1 MEVSNFARIM
11 IAGTGSGCGKTTVT
25 CGILKA
31 LINRNIKTSAFKC
44 GPDYIDPMFHTEIIS
59 TKSRN
64 LDAFLC
70 GENAVK
76 YLFAK
81 NSENTDISVV
91 EGVMGFYDGLG
102 NDGSYSSYSISKH
115 TGTPVVLVVNGKG
128 MSLSIAAMVKGYA
141 DFMPNNIKGIIINA
155 VSPETYPMYKHMIE
169 EHAQLKVL
177 GFLPRLPEAM
187 IESRHL
193 GLVTASEIENLKQ
206 KLNVLA
212 DNVEKYIDIDGVIK
226 LAQTAPPLEYEG
238 INANKQ
244 NLACTKLCNRQKPSN
259 INTFIKCKK
268 YTCNIA
274 VAKDSAFCFY
284 YQDSLELLELL
295 GAKLTFFSPLHD
307 EALPENISGLILGGG
322 YPELYA
328 KELSQNK
335 SMLRDIK
342 KAVNKGIPTYAECGG
357 FMYLQQAITD
367 MKGNNYPMVG
377 VIKGSSTLQKKL
389 SRFGYSTLKAKKDN
403 LLCLKGDSFN
413 VHEFHYY
420 DSDNNGDDFEAA
432 KPNSEKKWDCI
443 FATDTLFAGY
453 PHMHFYGNID
463 CAKRFM
469 QKCSEME
476 GR

>member
-1 MEVSNFARIM
+1 MEVSNFARVM

-31 LINRNIKTSAFKC
+31 LINRNIKTAAFKC
-44 GPDYIDPMFHTEIIS
+44 GPDYIDPMFHTEIIR

-64 LDAFLC
+64 LDEFLC
-70 GENAVK
+70 GENTVK

-81 NSENTDISVV
+81 NSENTDISVL

-115 TGTPVVLVVNGKG
+115 TGTPVVLVVNGTG

-155 VSPETYPMYKHMIE
+155 VSPGTYPMYKHMIE
-169 EHAQLKVL
+169 EHTQLKVL

-193 GLVTASEIENLKQ
+193 GLVTASELENLQQ
-206 KLNVLA
+206 KLNLLA
-212 DNVEKYIDIDGVIK
+212 ENVEKYIDIDGLLK
-226 LAQTAPPLEYEG
+226 LAQTALPLEYE
-238 INANKQ
+238 
-244 NLACTKLCNRQKPSN
+244 P
-259 INTFIKCKK
+259 IKFNDK
-268 YTCNIA
+268 YPCNIA
-274 VAKDSAFCFY
+274 VAKDLAFCFY
-284 YQDSLELLELL
+284 YQDSLELLKQL

-307 EALPENISGLILGGG
+307 KALPENISGLILGGG

-342 KAVNKGIPTYAECGG
+342 KAINKGTPTYAECGG
-357 FMYLQQAITD
+357 FMYLQQAIID
-367 MKGNNYPMVG
+367 MKGISNPMVD

-389 SRFGYSTLKAKKDN
+389 DRFGYATLKAKRDN
-403 LLCLKGDSFN
+403 LLCLKGDRLN
-413 VHEFHYY
+413 AHEFHYSN
-420 DSDNNGDDFEAA
+420 SDNNGSDFEAA
-432 KPNSEKKWDCI
+432 KPNSDKKWDCI

-463 CAKRFM
+463 CARKFV
-469 QKCSEME
+469 QKCSEVE
-476 GR
+476 CR

>member
-1 MEVSNFARIM
+1 MEVSNFARVM

-31 LINRNIKTSAFKC
+31 LINRNIKTAAFKC
-44 GPDYIDPMFHTEIIS
+44 GPDYIDPMFHTEIIR

-64 LDAFLC
+64 LDEFLC
-70 GENAVK
+70 GENTVK

-81 NSENTDISVV
+81 NSENTDISVL

-155 VSPETYPMYKHMIE
+155 VSPGTYPMYKHMIE
-169 EHAQLKVL
+169 EHTQLKVL

-193 GLVTASEIENLKQ
+193 GLVTASELENLQQ
-206 KLNVLA
+206 KLNLLA
-212 DNVEKYIDIDGVIK
+212 ENVEKYIDIDGLLK
-226 LAQTAPPLEYEG
+226 LAQTALPLEYE
-238 INANKQ
+238 
-244 NLACTKLCNRQKPSN
+244 P
-259 INTFIKCKK
+259 IKFNDK
-268 YTCNIA
+268 YPCNIA
-274 VAKDSAFCFY
+274 VAKDLAFCFY
-284 YQDSLELLELL
+284 YQDSLELLKQL

-307 EALPENISGLILGGG
+307 KALPENISGLILGGG

-342 KAVNKGIPTYAECGG
+342 KAINKGTPTYAECGG
-357 FMYLQQAITD
+357 FMYLQQAIID
-367 MKGNNYPMVG
+367 MKGISNPMVD

-389 SRFGYSTLKAKKDN
+389 DRFGYATLKAKRDN
-403 LLCLKGDSFN
+403 LLCLKGDRLN
-413 VHEFHYY
+413 AHEFHYSN
-420 DSDNNGDDFEAA
+420 SDNNGSDFEAA
-432 KPNSEKKWDCI
+432 KPNSDKKWDCI

-463 CAKRFM
+463 CARKFV
-469 QKCSEME
+469 QKCSEVE
-476 GR
+476 CR